1 MGSSHAIALTS
12 ATCSGGKT
20 ARATRA
26 RLVLQTLKTLLGEP
40 SSPPADQSRRGIK
53 PPGDL
58 RVRHPVRSV
67 EHDPSALHI
76 LKRKLLRA
84 SATLELRALL
94 IAELDPVT
102 TWTRHRHITSR
113 DGTQLLHQSYDRYLR
128 MRLLIWRGGC
138 QVSSVHASP
147 PRCFCWGF
155 GWGARVWLASGEVLD
170 VGSVSYAGVGYPRS
184 LVSSLADAC
193 LEAGVAW

>member
-1 MGSSHAIALTS
+1 MAGSSHAIALTS

-128 MRLLIWRGGC
+128 MRLLAICDRKHNCADRRTLSLPLYVAANAAFPDGG
-138 QVSSVHASP
+138 
-147 PRCFCWGF
+147 WT
-155 GWGARVWLASGEVLD
+155 D
-170 VGSVSYAGVGYPRS
+170 
-184 LVSSLADAC
+184 
-193 LEAGVAW
+193 